1 MDQGLSRESGVNV
14 RHFRATIAALIIAT
28 VSCARFGSEDSAHQS
43 ARDAEIELRHDT
55 QMLLDAIAP
64 GDTAVWNR
72 LLDSSVV
79 LVDENDVVR
88 SKAKILAELK
98 PLGPG
103 LVGNL
108 AIDDFQVAL
117 HGDVAVVT
125 HEDKEYL
132 EYHGQIIRSR
142 FRNLDTWLHETG
154 GWRQIGSQTLAVL
167 QDPPAVHLDHAAVC
181 GFAGRYALT
190 ADIVATLACAGDS
203 LVMKREGKPDR
214 TFLPETRDVFFEPGA
229 PRTRRIFQYDAHGRV
244 TGFVDRREA
253 RDVAWKRI
261 GTAGS

>member
-1 MDQGLSRESGVNV
+1 MNARYVRAGL
-14 RHFRATIAALIIAT
+14 AALIFIAT
-28 VSCARFGSEDSAHQS
+28 VSCARSGANGAPHQS
-43 ARDAEIELRHDT
+43 PREAETELRHST
-55 QMLLDAIAP
+55 QMLLDAIAR

-88 SKAKILAELK
+88 SKAKILTVLK

-132 EYHGQIIRSR
+132 DYHGQTIRSR
-142 FRNLDTWLHETG
+142 FRNLDTWLHEPT

-167 QDPPAVHLDHAAVC
+167 QDPPAVHVDHAAVC
-181 GFAGRYALT
+181 GFTGRYALT
-190 ADIVATLACAGDS
+190 ADIVATLACAGDT
-203 LVMKREGKPDR
+203 LVMKRDGKPDR

-229 PRTRRIFQYDAHGRV
+229 PRTRRIFQYDARGHV

-261 GTAGS
+261 GTAR